1 MNITD
6 VKVVRRESNQLRGF
20 ATINIDDSFV
30 VKNIKIIQGKNG
42 LFIAM
47 PSYKLKNGEYKDVA
61 HPLNTETRTQLEEL
75 ILAKYNEEF
84 SEGENEQH
92 EQISE
97 HSSRFDNEEDE
108 ED

>member
-6 VKVVRRESNQLRGF
+6 VKVVKREANQLRGF
-20 ATINIDDSFV
+20 ATIIIDDAFV

-61 HPLNTETRTQLEEL
+61 HPLNTETRNQLEEL
-75 ILAKYNEEF
+75 ILAKYNEMASDDFVE
-84 SEGENEQH
+84 SNDDE
-92 EQISE
+92 I
-97 HSSRFDNEEDE
+97 REEAVE
-108 ED
+108 E

>member
-6 VKVVRRESNQLRGF
+6 VKVFKRDSNQLRGF
-20 ATINIDDSFV
+20 ATIIIDDSFV

-61 HPLNTETRTQLEEL
+61 HPLNTETRDHLEQL
-75 ILAKYNEEF
+75 ILDKYNA
-84 SEGENEQH
+84 
-92 EQISE
+92 I
-97 HSSRFDNEEDE
+97 EDE
-108 ED
+108 DDQVLYAEDERLEQTEEA

>member
-6 VKVVRRESNQLRGF
+6 VKVVKREANQLRGF
-20 ATINIDDSFV
+20 ATIIIDNAFV

-61 HPLNTETRTQLEEL
+61 HPLNTETRTQLEEM
-75 ILAKYNEEF
+75 ILAKYDEVISGDDHDYKEE
-84 SEGENEQH
+84 EAA
-92 EQISE
+92 
-97 HSSRFDNEEDE
+97 EE
-108 ED
+108 

>member
-20 ATINIDDSFV
+20 ATIIIDDSFV

-61 HPLNTETRTQLEEL
+61 HPLNTETRTQLEEM
-75 ILAKYNEEF
+75 ILAKYNEEL
-84 SEGENEQH
+84 SESQDDQYSH
-92 EQISE
+92 TDHHTSE
-97 HSSRFDNEEDE
+97 TDTEEEEED
-108 ED
+108 

>member
-6 VKVVRRESNQLRGF
+6 VKVVKREANQLRGF
-20 ATINIDDSFV
+20 ATIIIDDAFV

-61 HPLNTETRTQLEEL
+61 HPLNTETRMQLEEL
-75 ILAKYNEEF
+75 ILAKYNETSDEV
-84 SEGENEQH
+84 
-92 EQISE
+92 
-97 HSSRFDNEEDE
+97 EDE
-108 ED
+108 DLLED

>member
-6 VKVVRRESNQLRGF
+6 VKVVKREANQLRGF
-20 ATINIDDSFV
+20 ATIIIDDAFV

-75 ILAKYNEEF
+75 ILAKYNETADD
-84 SEGENEQH
+84 EG
-92 EQISE
+92 I
-97 HSSRFDNEEDE
+97 REEEALE
-108 ED
+108 E